1 MSKQITNNYANDKK
15 GYKNNKSIARIQ
27 GERIGNYSE
36 LLIKTLEPYAYYIE
50 PVVGAFNKKASSK
63 TMALKLVRM
72 SDVRIQNRA
81 THQNMVKGLAV
92 ECARQIGL
100 NTRVN

>member
-1 MSKQITNNYANDKK
+1 MSRKVYNNRVNTNQ
-15 GYKNNKSIARIQ
+15 GYKNKNSLAKVQAGRI
-27 GERIGNYSE
+27 ENYSE
-36 LLIKTLEPYAYYIE
+36 FLIKTLEPYAYDIE

-72 SDVRIQNRA
+72 SDVRLQNRA
-81 THQNMVKGLAV
+81 THQDMVKGLAV
-92 ECARQIGL
+92 ECAKQIGL